1 MTYEELLN
9 LTDELSKYSML
20 EVTELGEC
28 CTALITLSSYM
39 DYISKDFQEALIK
52 ELQSAL
58 KYFKNNF
65 DIVVHKE
72 VVEQLWEELEE
83 KD

>member
-1 MTYEELLN
+1 MKIAQEE
-9 LTDELSKYSML
+9 
-20 EVTELGEC
+20 
-28 CTALITLSSYM
+28 
-39 DYISKDFQEALIK
+39 
-52 ELQSAL
+52 L